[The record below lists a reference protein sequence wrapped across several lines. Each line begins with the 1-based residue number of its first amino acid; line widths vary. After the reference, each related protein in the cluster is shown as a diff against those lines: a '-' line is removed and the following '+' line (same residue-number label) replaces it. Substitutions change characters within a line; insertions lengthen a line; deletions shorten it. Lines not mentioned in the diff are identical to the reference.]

1 MLMQF
6 KGASEGC
13 LAIFLFNNLWD
24 SVPDY
29 VLVVK
34 GCKAQHI
41 ALHCHGSNSHS
52 STSVYIKRLMMTF
65 SEI

>member
-41 ALHCHGSNSHS
+41 ALPWQQFAQLHQCLHKK
-52 STSVYIKRLMMTF
+52 IDDD
-65 SEI
+65 I

>member
-1 MLMQF
+1 MLSMHF
-6 KGASEGC
+6 KGASEGW

-34 GCKAQHI
+34 GCKAAHCI
-41 ALHCHGSNSHS
+41 AAMAAIR
-52 STSVYIKRLMMTF
+52 TAPSVFT
-65 SEI
+65 